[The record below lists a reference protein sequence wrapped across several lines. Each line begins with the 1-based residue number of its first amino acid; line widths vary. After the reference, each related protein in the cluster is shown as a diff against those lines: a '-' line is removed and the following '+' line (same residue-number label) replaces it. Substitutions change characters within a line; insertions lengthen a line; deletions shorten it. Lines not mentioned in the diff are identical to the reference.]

1 MKQYIES
8 LEKAINEKLK
18 KIDIKVQRRYGY
30 YAIDSYHKGTNN
42 CLDTMQAGMTRK
54 ELVRTLETIKRV
66 LCYEET
72 KQ

>member
-30 YAIDSYHKGTNN
+30 YAIDSCHKGTNN
-42 CLDTMQAGMTRK
+42 CIGTVQAGMTRK
-54 ELVRTLETIKRV
+54 ELIRTLEAVKMT
-66 LCYEET
+66 LWYEG
-72 KQ
+72 